1 MSYKHTLARNR
12 WALKK
17 RKKERT
23 LIYRRKEI
31 CVVSIC
37 ISYATGSVIPPSV
50 FVRWRWAGL
59 LCASIQNNTEKRKEL
74 KLQPHKIEV

>member
-1 MSYKHTLARNR
+1 M
-12 WALKK
+12 
-17 RKKERT
+17 
-23 LIYRRKEI
+23 
-31 CVVSIC
+31 SIC
-37 ISYATGSVIPPSV
+37 ISYATGSVIPLSV